1 MVLFLSL
8 SIRNLIPIDEY
19 GIYQVIVY
27 ENTWSQHYTFC
38 SQECRKEIDN
48 YLEFRKRNGET
59 IKPESPI
66 IREQFN
72 TRNRGIGSA
81 KPRFLKDRALTKIIE
96 QVIKV
101 DAGIKKRRLVEKT
114 PTRLPFGRLCN
125 LRPINPTTTITITTI
140 STNTTTAT
148 TDTID
153 QYDDEDEDDITT
165 TITNNNNSSSI
176 KIMGISYNIYEKLR
190 EHSRKYHNQPISY
203 DDIFEELYTFYNK
216 NHEQKYFLT

>member
-19 GIYQVIVY
+19 GFYQVIVY

-125 LRPINPTTTITITTI
+125 LRPINPTTTI

-165 TITNNNNSSSI
+165 TITNNNNNSSGI
-176 KIMGISYNIYEKLR
+176 KIMRISY
-190 EHSRKYHNQPISY
+190 KYLW
-203 DDIFEELYTFYNK
+203 ETK
-216 NHEQKYFLT
+216 RA